1 MPNVK
6 TITRS
11 VTSSILSFS
20 LKNLTSENVDAIK
33 AVKLVYFILKAL
45 FVLKIFLNF
54 CLDILVM

>member
-6 TITRS
+6 TIIRS

-33 AVKLVYFILKAL
+33 AVKLLYFILKAL
-45 FVLKIFLNF
+45 FALKIFLNF